1 MEGNGRE
8 AKERGSFSWE
18 RFLRLPVVGIVRN
31 LSLDEVVQV
40 LPLFQGAGL
49 TTIEITMNTPEAEE
63 IIRSAIHRHG
73 GSLNIG
79 AGTVCNMGDLKR
91 ALEAGAQFI
100 VTPTID
106 EQVIS
111 ACVRSNVPIF
121 PGAFTP
127 TEIYKAWALGAS
139 MVKLFPAASLG
150 PGYVKEMK
158 GPFNQ
163 IKLLPTGGVNL
174 DNGLE
179 FLSAG
184 AAGLG
189 MGSQLFNKKW
199 ISGKNWEA
207 LAKNFEH
214 VVRKLNVRQVL

>member
-1 MEGNGRE
+1 METDMKDATKAN
-8 AKERGSFSWE
+8 SFSWE
-18 RFLRLPVVGIVRN
+18 QFLRLPLVGIVRN
-31 LSLDEVVQV
+31 IPLDEVVQV
-40 LPLFQGAGL
+40 LPLYQGAGL
-49 TTIEITMNTPEAEE
+49 TTIEITMNSPDAEE
-63 IIRSAIHRHG
+63 IIRTAIHRHG
-73 GSLNIG
+73 GGLNIG

-100 VTPTID
+100 VTPTIGG
-106 EQVIS
+106 QIIS

-139 MVKLFPAASLG
+139 MVKLFPAAALG
-150 PGYVKEMK
+150 PGYIREMK

-174 DNGLE
+174 ENGIE
-179 FLSAG
+179 FLRAG
-184 AAGLG
+184 AAGVG